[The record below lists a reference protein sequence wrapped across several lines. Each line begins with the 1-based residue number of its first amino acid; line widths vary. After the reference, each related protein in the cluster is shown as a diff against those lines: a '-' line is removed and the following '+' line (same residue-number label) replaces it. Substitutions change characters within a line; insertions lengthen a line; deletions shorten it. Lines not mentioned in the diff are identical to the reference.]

1 MDKQLLGGNYM
12 SILLKA
18 THIKKEYNDRL
29 ILKDV
34 NFHIVTGECVGIV
47 GNNGAGKTTLV
58 NIIADQLSMDE
69 GQLLWHDKTHTIGY
83 LRQST
88 YYTEQAFETL
98 VTEHDSS
105 HIQNFFETSH
115 KLGMNTPMDMHEN
128 RLSKLSGG
136 EKTKLALSQIWAT
149 NPSVLILDEPTNH
162 MDYEGVQWLIKALH
176 QFHGT
181 VILISHDRYF
191 MDQVCKR
198 VIEIEEGI
206 ATSYKGNYTAYYE
219 EKKFR
224 HESQLHQY
232 REQEKYRAALNRD
245 IQQLNEWAAKGH
257 RDSTKKQKSL
267 STSKKGLKEKYRA
280 RAKKKD
286 KLVKSRIKKLEKS
299 LVEGLTKPME
309 EQKITFHFNTASKSS
324 KVLEADNLGI
334 TFDNNILFTNSS
346 FYVKSGEKIALFGK
360 NGCGKTTLIKL
371 ILDEIYP
378 SSGHLCISPSIKIAY
393 LSQDVG
399 ELGTDI
405 TVLDYFSYK
414 NRKEQGITRTLL
426 TNMGFTKKMMYTKVK
441 DLSVG
446 EKTRLKIAS
455 MVLSDNNIL
464 ILDEPTNHLD
474 LHTREMLEKT
484 LGDYKGTII
493 MVSHDRYLLEK
504 LCDKVLYFKDDKIMR
519 SEYTFKT
526 YMERKETPTSSHDQ
540 VQKDL
545 IKRGMIIE
553 NRITTI
559 LGELSRLTPES
570 QAYQTLDEEFSL
582 LIKEKQTLNYN

>member
-1 MDKQLLGGNYM
+1 M
-12 SILLKA
+12 SLLLKA
-18 THIKKEYNDRL
+18 NHIKKEYQDRL

-58 NIIADQLSMDE
+58 NIIADDISMDD
-69 GQLLWHDKTHTIGY
+69 GQLMWHDKTHTIGY
-83 LRQST
+83 LRQSS
-88 YYTEQAFETL
+88 YYTEESFNAL
-98 VTEHDSS
+98 VNAHDAS

-115 KLGMNTPMDMHEN
+115 KLGMDTTMDMN
-128 RLSKLSGG
+128 QTRLSKLSGG
-136 EKTKLALSQIWAT
+136 EKTKLVLSQIWAT

-162 MDYEGVQWLIKALH
+162 MDYDGVQWLIKALH
-176 QFHGT
+176 QFVGT

-191 MDQVCKR
+191 MDQVCQR
-198 VIEIEEGI
+198 IIEIEEGLT
-206 ATSYKGNYTAYYE
+206 TSYKGNYTAYYE

-224 HESQLHQY
+224 RESQLRQY
-232 REQEKYRAALNRD
+232 QEEEKYRKALDRD
-245 IQQLNEWAAKGH
+245 IKQLHEWAEKGH
-257 RDSTKKQKSL
+257 RDSTKKQKN
-267 STSKKGLKEKYRA
+267 STSSKMGLKEKFRA

-286 KLVKSRIKKLEKS
+286 KAVKSRVKKLEKS
-299 LVEGLTKPME
+299 RVEGVVKPKE
-309 EQKITFHFNTASKSS
+309 EQTITFHFNPTSKSA
-324 KVLEADNLGI
+324 KVLEADNLAM
-334 TFDNNILFTNSS
+334 TFHDKVLFSNSS

-371 ILDEIYP
+371 ILDEIVP
-378 SSGHLCISPSIKIAY
+378 TSGHLRVNPNLKVAY

-399 ELGTDI
+399 DMDKDLRVVE
-405 TVLDYFSYK
+405 YFSYH
-414 NRKEQGITRTLL
+414 NNKEQGLTRTLL
-426 TNMGFTKKMMYTKVK
+426 TNMGFTKKMMVTKVK

-484 LGDYKGTII
+484 LSDYNGTII

-504 LCDKVLYFKDDKIMR
+504 LCDKVLYFKDNRIMR
-519 SEYTFKT
+519 SEYTFKA
-526 YMERKETPTSSHDQ
+526 YMTRKETKSIPQEQIDQ
-540 VQKDL
+540 DL
-545 IKRGMIIE
+545 TKRRMIIE

-559 LGELSRLTPES
+559 LGELSHLASDSE
-570 QAYQTLDEEFSL
+570 AYQNLDKEFKR
-582 LIKEKQTLNYN
+582 LIKEKQSLNP